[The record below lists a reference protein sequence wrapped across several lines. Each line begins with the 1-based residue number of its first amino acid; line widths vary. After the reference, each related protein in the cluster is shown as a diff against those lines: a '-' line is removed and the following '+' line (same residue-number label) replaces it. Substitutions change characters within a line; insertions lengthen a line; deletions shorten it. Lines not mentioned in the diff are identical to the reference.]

1 MNATIFIKKSPEL
14 NQILFQTSNIDEIKQ
29 YLSENQS
36 DDLFIRIEDNQYVD
50 VFSGKNIEK
59 YKIPSNNKIIKII
72 KNIFSLTAYVD
83 Y

>member
-14 NQILFQTSNIDEIKQ
+14 NQILFQTSNIDEIKR

-50 VFSGKNIEK
+50 VFSGKILKSTK
-59 YKIPSNNKIIKII
+59 YHQIIR
-72 KNIFSLTAYVD
+72 L
-83 Y
+83 

>member
-50 VFSGKNIEK
+50 VFSGKIFEKRQNTIEQ
-59 YKIPSNNKIIKII
+59 
-72 KNIFSLTAYVD
+72 
-83 Y
+83 

>member
-14 NQILFQTSNIDEIKQ
+14 NQILFQTSNIDEVKQ

-50 VFSGKNIEK
+50 VFSRKILKSTK
-59 YKIPSNNKIIKII
+59 YYQIIR
-72 KNIFSLTAYVD
+72 L
-83 Y
+83 

>member
-50 VFSGKNIEK
+50 VFSGKILKSTKLLDLSEH
-59 YKIPSNNKIIKII
+59 
-72 KNIFSLTAYVD
+72 
-83 Y
+83 

>member
-36 DDLFIRIEDNQYVD
+36 NDLFIRIEDNQYVD
-50 VFSGKNIEK
+50 VFSRKILKSTK
-59 YKIPSNNKIIKII
+59 YYQIIR
-72 KNIFSLTAYVD
+72 L
-83 Y
+83 

>member
-29 YLSENQS
+29 YLSENQF

-50 VFSGKNIEK
+50 VFSGKILKSAK
-59 YKIPSNNKIIKII
+59 YHQIIR
-72 KNIFSLTAYVD
+72 L
-83 Y
+83 

>member
-14 NQILFQTSNIDEIKQ
+14 NQILFQTSNIDEVKQ

-50 VFSGKNIEK
+50 IFQEK
-59 YKIPSNNKIIKII
+59 Y
-72 KNIFSLTAYVD
+72 
-83 Y
+83 

>member
-50 VFSGKNIEK
+50 VFSRKILKSTK
-59 YKIPSNNKIIKII
+59 YYQIIR
-72 KNIFSLTAYVD
+72 L
-83 Y
+83 

>member
-14 NQILFQTSNIDEIKQ
+14 NQILFQTSNIDEVRQ

-50 VFSGKNIEK
+50 VFSRKILKSTK
-59 YKIPSNNKIIKII
+59 YYQIIR
-72 KNIFSLTAYVD
+72 L
-83 Y
+83 

>member
-36 DDLFIRIEDNQYVD
+36 DDLFIRIEDN
-50 VFSGKNIEK
+50 K
-59 YKIPSNNKIIKII
+59 Y
-72 KNIFSLTAYVD
+72 IFLNGLC
-83 Y
+83 

>member
-50 VFSGKNIEK
+50 VFSGKIFEKWQNTIEQ
-59 YKIPSNNKIIKII
+59 
-72 KNIFSLTAYVD
+72 
-83 Y
+83 

>member
-14 NQILFQTSNIDEIKQ
+14 NQILFQTSNIDEVKQ

-50 VFSGKNIEK
+50 VFSR
-59 YKIPSNNKIIKII
+59 KILKSTK
-72 KNIFSLTAYVD
+72 
-83 Y
+83 